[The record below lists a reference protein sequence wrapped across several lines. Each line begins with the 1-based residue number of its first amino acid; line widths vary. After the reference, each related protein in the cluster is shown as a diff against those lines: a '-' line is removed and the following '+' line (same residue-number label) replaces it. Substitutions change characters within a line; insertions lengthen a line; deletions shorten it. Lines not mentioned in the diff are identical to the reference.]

1 MFDIVIRNGTIYDGS
16 GAPARRG
23 ELAIAQGRIAA
34 LAYEEDGKG
43 ARLERGRQEL
53 DADGQIVAPGFVD
66 VHTHY
71 DGQITWDPWLQPSS
85 FHGVTT
91 AVMGNCGVGFAPCH
105 PDKRDWLIGLME
117 GVEDIPGTVL
127 SEGLQWG
134 WESFPQ
140 FLDFLENRPLA
151 LDVGAQLPHSALR
164 AYVMGQRA
172 ADLEPANADDI
183 AKMQVLL
190 KEALEAG
197 ALGFTTSR
205 TEKHRD
211 KDGKWTPTYQAE
223 ARELRELARVMGD
236 CNKGVIQLIA
246 DCRDFE
252 SDWAMVR
259 AMVEASGRPLSITIE
274 QDDRFPTIWRSMLDA
289 ISAAAKAGLP
299 MKGQVP
305 ARATGVVMG
314 LDCTL
319 CPFLFHDA
327 YRDIAERPLAEKVRA
342 LKDPARRAKLCAERP
357 QLDKQDLIGLL
368 MLGFHKM
375 WEMGDPPDYEP
386 DPKDSVAALAER
398 SGKHPYEII
407 LDIFLKHDGKGLIY
421 FPIMNYTKGS
431 LADVHSMLTHPHTAF
446 GLSDGGAHCGILCD
460 ASFPTTFLTHWGR
473 DRTRG
478 PKLPLEFLIAGQT
491 SRTAALVGLHDRG
504 LLRPGWKADVNVIDF
519 EGLRLEKPE
528 IVRDLP
534 AGGKRLVQKSRGY
547 VASIVN
553 GQVAF
558 REGKPTDV
566 LAGSLLRGARP
577 APASKP
583 ARSAAE

>member
-1 MFDIVIRNGTIYDGS
+1 MFDIVIRNGTIHDGS
-16 GAPARRG
+16 GAKGRRG
-23 ELAIAQGRIAA
+23 ELAIADGRIAA
-34 LAYEEDGKG
+34 VTYDGDG
-43 ARLERGRQEL
+43 ERLGPARQEL
-53 DADGQIVAPGFVD
+53 DAEGKLVTPGFVD

-91 AVMGNCGVGFAPCH
+91 VVMGNCGVGFAPCH
-105 PDKRDWLIGLME
+105 PDKHDWLIGLME

-140 FLDFLENRPLA
+140 FLDYLESRPLA
-151 LDVGAQLPHSALR
+151 LDVGAQIPHSALR

-172 ADLEPANADDI
+172 ADLEPANEDDI
-183 AKMQVLL
+183 AKMQVLI
-190 KEALEAG
+190 KEALAAG

-211 KDGKWTPTYQAE
+211 KDGKWTPTYLAE
-223 ARELRELARVMGD
+223 ARELRELARAMGETG
-236 CNKGVIQLIA
+236 KGVIQLIA

-252 SDWAMVR
+252 PDWAMVR
-259 AMVEASGRPLSITIE
+259 AMVETSKRPLSITIE
-274 QDDRFPTIWRSMLDA
+274 QDDRFPDIWRNMLNA
-289 ISAAAKAGLP
+289 IDAAAKAGLP

-305 ARATGVVMG
+305 ARATGVIMG

-327 YRDIAERPLAEKVRA
+327 YRDIAQKPLAEKVRA
-342 LKDPARRAKLCAERP
+342 LRDPARRAKLCAERP
-357 QLDKQDLIGLL
+357 KLDPNDLIGML

-386 DPKDSVAALAER
+386 DPKDSVAAHAER
-398 SGKHPYEII
+398 SGKHPYEVI
-407 LDIFLKHDGKGLIY
+407 LDIFLKHEGQGLIY

-431 LADVHSMLTHPHTAF
+431 LEDVHGMLTHPHTAF

-460 ASFPTTFLTHWGR
+460 ASFPTTLLTHWGR

-478 PKLPLEFLIAGQT
+478 PTLPLEFLIAGQT

-504 LLRPGWKADVNVIDF
+504 LLRPGLKADVNVIDF
-519 EGLRLEKPE
+519 ENLRLGKPE

-547 VASIVN
+547 ATSIIS

-558 REGKPTDV
+558 QEGEPTDA
-566 LAGSLLRGARP
+566 LGGKLLRGARP
-577 APASKP
+577 APRKTTA
-583 ARSAAE
+583 AAAE